1 MARYNKI
8 YLGPVDKAKPQVRE
22 AIAAAALLPGCI
34 AVLSAGEFALAGTST
49 EGRFWV
55 IQDNY
60 LQLKGVDDAWAEG
73 DTAIGIEPQDDQI
86 LAGRIPTGVNITA
99 VGTPLTFGADGK
111 LAIGA
116 VGTNHIIGFADEVY
130 NNNTGADQLIKFRCN
145 GMIGVDTA
153 A

>member
-8 YLGPVDKAKPQVRE
+8 FLGPVDKAKPQVRE
-22 AIAAAALLPGCI
+22 AIADADILPGTL
-34 AVLSAGEFALAGTST
+34 AVLSSGEFVAAGAATS
-49 EGRFWV
+49 GRYWV

-60 LQLKGVDDAWAEG
+60 LLLKGVDDAWKAG

-111 LAIGA
+111 LAIG
-116 VGTNHIIGFADEVY
+116 VIDTNLIVGFADEIY
-130 NNNTGADQLIKFRCN
+130 NNNTGADQLIKFRSS
-145 GMIGVDTA
+145 GLISTDVS
-153 A
+153 